1 MNKLLLLVLLFACT
15 VIKAQSPDK
24 VFHDNIKSVKLFK
37 GNNQVAYPI
46 LTLNGTDKLELHFDD
61 MDGDVKNYFYSF
73 VLCDADW
80 TVANLVPFD
89 YIKGFQTTRIG
100 TYRISSISETKYT
113 HYTAT
118 LPERN
123 SVPTRS
129 GNYILK
135 VFLSNDTSKLAFT
148 KRFLVVDTKLQLAAQ
163 IKQPLN
169 GQLFQTHQRIQATI
183 NTANNNKIN
192 ILSPQDI
199 KLTVVQNFNWNQSVL
214 QTRPTIFRGN
224 YFEYSDDALTFPA
237 GREFRWAYLNSFRL
251 LTDRMVKIDDKVD
264 GQIQVYLKPD
274 ADQSKQIYFSFNDIN
289 GLYTLENQD
298 GNNPY
303 WQSDYAYVHFTYV
316 PASRQAIPGKDVYIF
331 GELTQYQTNEQ
342 NKMVFNEA
350 EGVYQ
355 KTLFLKQGYYNY
367 SYVAQTAA
375 QAKAGATATENLEG
389 NFWAAENTYMV
400 LVYFRPFGARSD
412 ELVGFTTVNS
422 IAGR

>member
-1 MNKLLLLVLLFACT
+1 MNKLLLFVLLFT
-15 VIKAQSPDK
+15 VTVLQARTPDK
-24 VFHDNIKSVKLFK
+24 IYHDNIRSVKLYK
-37 GNNQVAYPI
+37 ANNQLAYPI
-46 LTLNGTDKLELHFDD
+46 LTLQGSDKLELHFDD
-61 MDGDVKNYFYSF
+61 MHGDVKNYFYSF

-80 TVANLVPFD
+80 TVANVVPFD
-89 YIKGFQTTRIG
+89 YIQGFQTTRIS
-100 TYRISSISETKYT
+100 TYRISYISETKYT

-118 LPERN
+118 LPERS

-135 VFLSNDTSKLAFT
+135 VFLNNDTSKLAFT
-148 KRFLVVDTKLQLAAQ
+148 KRFLVVDTKVQLAAQ

-169 GQLFQTHQRIQATI
+169 GQLFQTHQRIQAVI
-183 NTANNNKIN
+183 NSANSKVN

-199 KLTVVQNFNWNQSVL
+199 KLNVVQNFNWTQSVL

-224 YFEYSDDALTFPA
+224 YFEYSDDGLTFPA
-237 GREFRWAYLNSFRL
+237 GREFRWAYLNTFRL
-251 LTDRMVKIDDKVD
+251 LTDRMAKIDDKVD

-274 ADQSKQIYFSFNDIN
+274 ADQSKQVYFSFNDIN
-289 GLYTLENQD
+289 GLYRLENED
-298 GNNPY
+298 GNNPF
-303 WQSDYAYVHFTYV
+303 WQSDYGYVHFTYV
-316 PASRQAIPGKDVYIF
+316 PSNRLAIPGKDVYIW
-331 GELTQYQTNEQ
+331 GELTQYQANEQ
-342 NKMVFNEA
+342 NKMEFNEA

-367 SYVAQTAA
+367 SYVTQTAA
-375 QAKAGATATENLEG
+375 QAKTGTNTTENLEG

-412 ELVGFTTVNS
+412 ELIGFTTVNS